1 MSTDA
6 DMLAQSLAP
15 RGLSRVQAARYI
27 GVSPGLF
34 DRMVKDGIM
43 PAPRL
48 ISSRTVWDRR
58 EVDEAF
64 DALPG
69 GVVESNPWDGASSG

>member
-1 MSTDA
+1 MSAGTDI
-6 DMLAQSLAP
+6 LPQSLAP

-34 DRMVKDGIM
+34 DRMVREGKM

-69 GVVESNPWDGASSG
+69 GVADLNPWDGASAG